1 MAWLALAS
9 STSPGRRLDLR
20 YSTTSLRIL
29 AIEHGCASRTGGIGQ
44 RGAARPGGNNQVGH
58 AGGQGAGFAVGLL
71 TGCAQFQHIAK
82 QRNPP
87 PAGAR
92 CSAGQHIQRRAH
104 AVRAG
109 VVAIFQ
115 EG

>member
-1 MAWLALAS
+1 M
-9 STSPGRRLDLR
+9 
-20 YSTTSLRIL
+20 
-29 AIEHGCASRTGGIGQ
+29 
-44 RGAARPGGNNQVGH
+44 
-58 AGGQGAGFAVGLL
+58 GLL

-87 PAGAR
+87 PAGAGGAA
-92 CSAGQHIQRRAH
+92 SQHIQRRAH

-115 EG
+115 EGDAAAGYQVLPHTGRLVTGQRGGRAGRIKPQAGRGGVGSQRVIDGVAADSGNMD